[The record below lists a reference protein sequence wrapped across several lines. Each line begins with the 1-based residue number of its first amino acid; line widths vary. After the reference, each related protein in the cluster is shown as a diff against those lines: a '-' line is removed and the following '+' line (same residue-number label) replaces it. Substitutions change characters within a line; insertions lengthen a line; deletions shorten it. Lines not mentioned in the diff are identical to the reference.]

1 MLMIT
6 TPHKHTLTSRQAGA
20 TLIEILV
27 SVLVIA
33 LGLLTMASVQSNS
46 VKFQKTSEFRAIA
59 TLLASDLADRMRA
72 NQPGAEAQGYTV
84 ASDSFSDGLI
94 STDNEGAPQACG
106 TIDDL
111 GKLQTC
117 TPAQMAAQ
125 DLFEWRSRLR
135 ASLPNTAVHVSQ
147 YDAAQRAVELWIA
160 WVDAADKDSGGDSK
174 APRSAECPP
183 AKVWGSDA
191 KDPAEFHCVFLRVA
205 L

>member
-1 MLMIT
+1 MNKMVT
-6 TPHKHTLTSRQAGA
+6 THRTPTARQRGA

-72 NQPGAEAQGYTV
+72 NQPGAVAQSYAVESG
-84 ASDSFSDGLI
+84 SFSEGLL
-94 STDNEGAPQACG
+94 TADNEGAPQACG
-106 TIDDL
+106 TIVGGAL
-111 GKLQTC
+111 YLPCNEQ
-117 TPAQMAAQ
+117 QMAAQ

-135 ASLPNTAVHVSQ
+135 ASLPNAAVHVSQ

-160 WVDAADKDSGGDSK
+160 WVDAADNDSGGDSK
-174 APRSAECPP
+174 AARSAECPP
-183 AKVWGSDA
+183 AKVWAAAA
-191 KDPAEFHCVFLRVA
+191 KDPTEFHCVFLRVA

>member
-1 MLMIT
+1 MTKMAT
-6 TPHKHTLTSRQAGA
+6 QTLAARQQGA

-46 VKFQKTSEFRAIA
+46 VKFQKTSEFRAVA

-72 NQPGAEAQGYTV
+72 NQPGVVAQGYAV
-84 ASDSFSDGLI
+84 NSGSFSEGLL
-94 STDNEGAPQACG
+94 TADNEGATQACG
-106 TIDDL
+106 TIDAL
-111 GKLQTC
+111 GKLQPC
-117 TPAQMAAQ
+117 SEQQMAAE
-125 DLFEWRSRLR
+125 DMYEWRSRLR
-135 ASLPNTAVHVSQ
+135 ASLPNASVHVSQ
-147 YDAAQRAVELWIA
+147 YDATQRAVELWIA

-174 APRSAECPP
+174 AARSAECPP
-183 AKVWGSDA
+183 DKVWGSDT

>member
-1 MLMIT
+1 MMNASKST
-6 TPHKHTLTSRQAGA
+6 RRASQAGA

-46 VKFQKTSEFRAIA
+46 VKFQKTSEFRAVA

-72 NQPGAEAQGYTV
+72 DQLGVEAQGYSV
-84 ASDSFSDGLI
+84 PSSSFGDGVL
-94 STDNEGAPQACG
+94 TADNSGDPQACG
-106 TIDDL
+106 TIVN
-111 GKLQTC
+111 GELQKC
-117 TPAQMAAQ
+117 TPQEIAAE
-125 DLFEWRSRLR
+125 DLYEWRSRLR
-135 ASLPNTAVHVSQ
+135 ASLPNVAVHVSQ
-147 YDAAQRAVELWIA
+147 FDAAQRAVELWIA
-160 WVDAADKDSGGDSK
+160 WVDAADNDSANNSK

-183 AKVWGSDA
+183 ANVWASDA

>member
-1 MLMIT
+1 MT
-6 TPHKHTLTSRQAGA
+6 TSNRKHTLKSPQAGA

-72 NQPGAEAQGYTV
+72 NQPGVAAQGYSV
-84 ASDSFSDGLI
+84 ASGSFSDGML
-94 STDNEGAPQACG
+94 TADNEGASQACG
-106 TIDDL
+106 TIV
-111 GKLQTC
+111 GGALQPC
-117 TPAQMAAQ
+117 TTQEMAAQ

-135 ASLPNTAVHVSQ
+135 ASLPNAAVHVSQ
-147 YDAAQRAVELWIA
+147 FDATQRAVELWVA
-160 WVDAADKDSGGDSK
+160 WVDAADKDSSGDSK
-174 APRSAECPP
+174 AARSAECPP
-183 AKVWGSDA
+183 AKVWASAA
-191 KDPAEFHCVFLRVA
+191 KDPSEFHCVFLRVA

>member
-1 MLMIT
+1 MIT
-6 TPHKHTLTSRQAGA
+6 TPHKRTLKSRQAGA

-72 NQPGAEAQGYTV
+72 NQLGVEAQGYSV
-84 ASDSFSDGLI
+84 PSESFSDGLL
-94 STDNEGAPQACG
+94 TANNEGAKQACG
-106 TIDDL
+106 AIVN
-111 GKLQTC
+111 GKVEKC
-117 TPAQMAAQ
+117 TPEQMAAQ

-135 ASLPNTAVHVSQ
+135 ASLPNAAVHVSQ
-147 YDAAQRAVELWIA
+147 YNTAQRAVELWIA

-174 APRSAECPP
+174 SPRSAECPP
-183 AKVWGSDA
+183 TTVWGSDV
-191 KDPAEFHCVFLRVA
+191 KDPSEFHCVFLRVA

>member
-1 MLMIT
+1 MIT
-6 TPHKHTLTSRQAGA
+6 TPHQHTLMKSRQAGA

-72 NQPGAEAQGYTV
+72 NQLGVAAQSYAV
-84 ASDSFSDGLI
+84 ASGSFSDGLL
-94 STDNEGAPQACG
+94 TANNEGAKQACG
-106 TIDDL
+106 AIVN
-111 GKLQTC
+111 GELQKC
-117 TPAQMAAQ
+117 TQQEMAAE
-125 DLFEWRSRLR
+125 DLYEWRSRLR
-135 ASLPNTAVHVSQ
+135 ASLPNASVHVSQ
-147 YDAAQRAVELWIA
+147 YDVAQRAIELWIA

-174 APRSAECPP
+174 AARSAECPP
-183 AKVWGSDA
+183 AKVWASNA

>member
-72 NQPGAEAQGYTV
+72 NQLGVEAQSYSV
-84 ASDSFSDGLI
+84 PSESFSDGLL
-94 STDNEGAPQACG
+94 TANNEGAKQACG
-106 TIDDL
+106 AIVNGTIDEP
-111 GKLQTC
+111 C
-117 TPAQMAAQ
+117 NPEPMAAQ

-135 ASLPNTAVHVSQ
+135 ASLPNAAVHVSQ
-147 YDAAQRAVELWIA
+147 YDTAQRAVELWIA

-183 AKVWGSDA
+183 TTVWGSDA